1 MATNSTR
8 SSKGRKSAK
17 QRKEELRREELKRN
31 ITILGITGVLGIILF
46 LANFGIIGTVGD
58 ALSGFFFGLF
68 GSLWYVLPL
77 VIITICFIVLF
88 KPYSNSLIVGSV
100 GLYFGLGFIFSLA
113 QTKSA
118 EKIAFAECFSAG
130 LNDHKGGIL
139 TLWPAS
145 FLVSLLGKPGTWI
158 FTILVV
164 IASLVALIGFG
175 NLVDLSDKVNEWA
188 DSDERQERIEYRRQ
202 RRAEAEALADERRQ
216 ARASEREAN
225 AKVPRVENK
234 AYGVEF
240 TTLKENKPEINIPPV
255 EISMPEIKIPSVEP
269 VTPQFTAAPASFTD
283 NIQEVT
289 AESLR
294 ARAAVTPTP
303 TVKEDIFDL
312 VDQNLSNNIQADD
325 ADLFGIERRT
335 VNPINFESNPN
346 NSLITDGN
354 RFVYESPEEKF
365 AREQREK
372 REKEKF
378 QQSLASNVVDYMD
391 YAPESIDTPA
401 ESTVQRRINPEPEQ
415 DFVPEPIYEA
425 TPDPIYEQVPE
436 PIYEEKVEVEIEPV
450 VPTPIPEPAPKP
462 VVKPAAPKPKK
473 KYVLPPIDL
482 LNKPSGKV
490 KSTSSEDL
498 DATRDK
504 LENTLR
510 NFGVD
515 ARVTDVTMGPSVTR
529 FEIEPAVGVKV
540 SKIVNLSDDLK
551 LNLAVA
557 DIRIEAPIPGKSA
570 VGIEVP
576 NKEAAAVPFR
586 EMVECPEF
594 SANKSKIAFGAGRDI
609 AGDPIISDIA
619 KMPHVLIAGA
629 TGSGK
634 SVCINTIIM
643 SILYKAT
650 PDEVK
655 MLMVDPKVVELSVYN
670 GIPHLMLPVVTEPK
684 KASAVLQSA
693 VVEMENR
700 FKLFAEYGVRDLA
713 GFNQKRAEENIAPMP
728 QIVIIVDE
736 LADLMM
742 VAGKE
747 VEESICRIAQLAR
760 ACGMHLII
768 ATQRPSVNVIT
779 GLIKANMPSRIAFA
793 VTSGIDS
800 RTILDMVGAEKLL
813 GKGDMLYFPQNL
825 NKPIRAQGAFVTDEE
840 VSRVVKFLKE
850 NNEPA
855 EADEE
860 MVKRLEQAENQSVK
874 IDGNM
879 GGGDQGDAVDQLLV
893 DAGRFIIEKNKA
905 SIGSLQRQFR
915 VGFNRAAR
923 IMDQLC
929 ANGVVGPE
937 EGTKPRMILM
947 TLDEF
952 DAYVE
957 SGNLQ

>member
-1 MATNSTR
+1 MANNSTKR
-8 SSKGRKSAK
+8 RTSAK
-17 QRKEELRREELKRN
+17 QRKEELRRAELKRN
-31 ITILGITGVLGIILF
+31 ITILGITAVLGIFLF
-46 LANFGIIGTVGD
+46 LANFGIIGFIGNAV
-58 ALSGFFFGLF
+58 SGFFFGLF
-68 GSLWYVLPL
+68 GSFWYVLPL
-77 VIITICFIVLF
+77 VIIALTFVILF
-88 KPYSNSLIVGSV
+88 RPHTNGQIIGTVGFCIGLSFLISLIQS
-100 GLYFGLGFIFSLA
+100 
-113 QTKSA
+113 KSA
-118 EKIAFAECFSAG
+118 ENVPFSECFALG
-130 LNDHKGGIL
+130 LNEHKGGIL
-139 TLWPAS
+139 ALWPSS
-145 FLVSLLGKPGTWI
+145 FVVSLLGKPGSWI
-158 FTILVV
+158 LAILIL
-164 IASLVALIGFG
+164 IASFVALVGFS
-175 NLVDLSDKVNEWA
+175 NLVDFSDRFNEWSE
-188 DSDERQERIEYRRQ
+188 SDEHQERLEYRRQ
-202 RRAEAEALADERRQ
+202 KKAADAAMRRAERIARQEERLN
-216 ARASEREAN
+216 E
-225 AKVPRVENK
+225 KTPRMENK

-240 TTLKENKPEINIPPV
+240 DSTNLKETKTVSTPEINIPVPNFT
-255 EISMPEIKIPSVEP
+255 EETFNPSPINVS
-269 VTPQFTAAPASFTD
+269 PANFTD
-283 NIQEVT
+283 NLQEVT
-289 AESLR
+289 LESML
-294 ARAAVTPTP
+294 ARNLNYANNPQSN
-303 TVKEDIFDL
+303 DIFSK
-312 VDQNLSNNIQADD
+312 VDTAFNENIDFNTEDENELD
-325 ADLFGIERRT
+325 AIIKRNVAPT
-335 VNPINFESNPN
+335 NFSVPN
-346 NSLITDGN
+346 NSAVSDGSK
-354 RFVYESPEEKF
+354 VYYESPEEKWN
-365 AREQREK
+365 RLQ
-372 REKEKF
+372 KEKQDKMRF
-378 QQSLASNVVDYMD
+378 EQSLASDVSSFMD
-391 YAPESIDTPA
+391 KDEIYPIEKMDAP
-401 ESTVQRRINPEPEQ
+401 V
-415 DFVPEPIYEA
+415 
-425 TPDPIYEQVPE
+425 
-436 PIYEEKVEVEIEPV
+436 IEPV
-450 VPTPIPEPAPKP
+450 ISEPEISYTEPVLEEEFTVEPIAHAAYEPVVEEPSIEPVSVAPVTPVTPAKPEPSKP
-462 VVKPAAPKPKK
+462 VEPVKKPKK
-473 KYVLPPIDL
+473 AYVLPPIDL
-482 LNKPSGKV
+482 LNKPV
-490 KSTSSEDL
+490 KKASSNSSENL
-498 DATRDK
+498 EETRYK

-515 ARVTDVTMGPSVTR
+515 ASVVDVTKGPSVTR

-540 SKIVNLSDDLK
+540 SKIVNLSDDIK

-586 EMVECPEF
+586 EMVESPEF
-594 SANKSKIAFGAGRDI
+594 TQNKSKIAFGAGRDI
-609 AGDPIISDIA
+609 AGAPIISDIA

-650 PDEVK
+650 PDDVK
-655 MLMVDPKVVELSVYN
+655 MIMVDPKVVELSVYN

-713 GFNQKRAEENIAPMP
+713 GFNQKRAKENIAPLP

-800 RTILDMVGAEKLL
+800 RTILDMTGAEKLL

-840 VSRVVKFLKE
+840 VSRVVDFIVN

-855 EADEE
+855 EVDEE
-860 MVKRLEQAENQSVK
+860 ILKKIEQAESATINPAGNVGSGE
-874 IDGNM
+874 ISDG
-879 GGGDQGDAVDQLLV
+879 VDQLLV

-947 TLDEF
+947 TLEEF

-957 SGNLQ
+957 SGSLQ

>member
-17 QRKEELRREELKRN
+17 QRKEELRRKELKRN
-31 ITILGITGVLGIILF
+31 ITILGITGVLGIVLF

-88 KPYSNSLIVGSV
+88 KPYSKSLIVGSV
-100 GLYFGLGFIFSLA
+100 GLYFGLGFIFALA

-118 EKIAFAECFSAG
+118 EKIAFVECFLAG

-164 IASLVALIGFG
+164 VASLVALIGFG
-175 NLVDLSDKVNEWA
+175 NLVDLSDRVNEWA

-216 ARASEREAN
+216 ARASEREAS

-255 EISMPEIKIPSVEP
+255 EISMPEIKMPTEEP
-269 VTPQFTAAPASFTD
+269 VTPQFTATPASFTD
-283 NIQEVT
+283 NIQEIT

-294 ARAAVTPTP
+294 ARAAATPAP
-303 TVKEDIFDL
+303 VVKDDLFEL
-312 VDQNLSNNIQADD
+312 VDQNLTNNIQADD

-346 NSLITDGN
+346 NSLVADGN
-354 RFVYESPEEKF
+354 RLVYESPEEKF

-391 YAPESIDTPA
+391 YVPEPIDTPVK
-401 ESTVQRRINPEPEQ
+401 STVQRRVEPVPESIPEPVPEP
-415 DFVPEPIYEA
+415 VPEPILE
-425 TPDPIYEQVPE
+425 
-436 PIYEEKVEVEIEPV
+436 
-450 VPTPIPEPAPKP
+450 PIPEPIPQLAPEPAPRP
-462 VVKPAAPKPKK
+462 VAKPAAPKPNK

-515 ARVTDVTMGPSVTR
+515 AKVTDVTMGPSVTR

-594 SANKSKIAFGAGRDI
+594 LANKSKIAFGAGRDI
-609 AGDPIISDIA
+609 AGAPIISDIA

-879 GGGDQGDAVDQLLV
+879 GGTDQTDAVDQLLV